1 MRPSIIIA
9 VTAVVIFG
17 ITLVLVDRLF
27 NPDLVP
33 RMHTPNAT
41 STLPCEP
48 GEVHLTAKP
57 LLGVGNSSW
66 NAAIPDA
73 GRITARLYA
82 NGASL
87 LSCQFDH
94 LGQGDTMWLARYDFD
109 VYCPDGIIIIQPQPN
124 AYWEVDAENVIKERY
139 ETNNI
144 LNFFLRENATN
155 IRCIW

>member
-1 MRPSIIIA
+1 MRPNILIA
-9 VTAVVIFG
+9 VTAVVILG

-33 RMHTPNAT
+33 RIDAPAFGIFT
-41 STLPCEP
+41 PCEP
-48 GEVHLTAKP
+48 GEVIYSGTTTLE
-57 LLGVGNSSW
+57 VRNSSW

-73 GRITARLYA
+73 GRITASLYA
-82 NGASL
+82 GGALL

-94 LGQGDTMWLARYDFD
+94 LGQGDTMSLARYDFD
-109 VYCPDGIIIIQPQPN
+109 VYCSDGIIIGQQGPN

-144 LNFFLRENATN
+144 LNFFLRESAKNL
-155 IRCIW
+155 RCIW